1 MYIFFKKRFENAI
14 KSHESE
20 TIILQ
25 NTVNE
30 AIKNEE
36 SINQLRKDNK
46 SIIPN
51 IEKLINSIA
60 NTPKEFDDEFEA
72 LHSNYDNITQLH
84 GTEKYEHKL
93 EVSLKVSNCFLT
105 VGASL
110 LAGVG
115 ISMVVPNDYNEYSEE
130 APLEEIDN
138 NELYSDL
145 EPHDESEATNDSDN
159 ATVIIKV
166 ILALLGG
173 GSVVIGT
180 VIRPISYFNAA
191 RKIEEQVSGIKE
203 SVNQLDKYIADLS
216 ELYSNTDNTFTT
228 VHQLY
233 DSLFYL
239 FDCDYMKISDQEK
252 TRLLELVK
260 YAKIISELLH
270 KKLEVP
276 SDE

>member
-1 MYIFFKKRFENAI
+1 M
-14 KSHESE
+14 
-20 TIILQ
+20 
-25 NTVNE
+25 
-30 AIKNEE
+30 
-36 SINQLRKDNK
+36 
-46 SIIPN
+46 
-51 IEKLINSIA
+51 
-60 NTPKEFDDEFEA
+60 
-72 LHSNYDNITQLH
+72 SNW
-84 GTEKYEHKL
+84 
-93 EVSLKVSNCFLT
+93 FLT

-130 APLEEIDN
+130 DPLEEIDN

-173 GSVVIGT
+173 GSVVIRT

-216 ELYSNTDNTFTT
+216 ELYSNTDNTFNT

-270 KKLEVP
+270 KKLKVP

>member
-1 MYIFFKKRFENAI
+1 MYMFFKKRFENAI

-36 SINQLRKDNK
+36 YINQLRKDNK

-72 LHSNYDNITQLH
+72 LHSDYDNITQLH

-93 EVSLKVSNCFLT
+93 EVSLKVSNWFLT

-115 ISMVVPNDYNEYSEE
+115 ISMVVPNDYNKYSEE
-130 APLEEIDN
+130 NTEKEIEN
-138 NELYSDL
+138 NELEADSEL
-145 EPHDESEATNDSDN
+145 QDESETSNDSDN
-159 ATVIIKV
+159 TAVIIKGV
-166 ILALLGG
+166 LAILGV
-173 GSVVIGT
+173 GSVAIGT
-180 VIRPISYFNAA
+180 VIRPISYFHAA
-191 RKIEEQVSGIKE
+191 RKIEEQVSEIKK
-203 SVNQLDKYIADLS
+203 SINQLNKYIADLS
-216 ELYSNTDNTFTT
+216 ELYSNTDNTFNI

-252 TRLLELVK
+252 TRLWELVK
-260 YAKIISELLH
+260 YANVISELLH

-276 SDE
+276 GDE

>member
-1 MYIFFKKRFENAI
+1 MLFKKKFENAI

-60 NTPKEFDDEFEA
+60 NTPKEFDDEFETI
-72 LHSNYDNITQLH
+72 HSNYNTVTELH
-84 GTEKYEHKL
+84 STEKHEHKL
-93 EVSLKVSNCFLT
+93 EVSLKVSNWFLT

-115 ISMVVPNDYNEYSEE
+115 ISMVVPNDYNKYSEE
-130 APLEEIDN
+130 NTEKEIEN
-138 NELYSDL
+138 NELEADSEL
-145 EPHDESEATNDSDN
+145 QDESEASNDSDN
-159 ATVIIKV
+159 AAVIIKGV
-166 ILALLGG
+166 LALLGV
-173 GSVVIGT
+173 GSVAIGT
-180 VIRPISYFNAA
+180 VIRPISYFHAA

-203 SVNQLDKYIADLS
+203 SVSQLNKYIADLS
-216 ELYSNTDNTFTT
+216 ELYSNTDNTFNI

-252 TRLLELVK
+252 TRLWELVK
-260 YAKIISELLH
+260 YANVISELLH
-270 KKLEVP
+270 KNLEVP
-276 SDE
+276 GDE